1 MVSTASVEDLCR
13 STVSWLDQHC
23 SLPALRPSESVTVY
37 NCPFKADVKTCLYI
51 IYTHSHCMLSTIHC
65 PDFFFVFF
73 FGKTFSFCP
82 HSLCASSVV
91 LSSLRLLS
99 TTTAILTDP
108 TLLPEQATLAV
119 TQDDTTAGPVPDN
132 SLQPTTWNSMP
143 PMWRE

>member
-1 MVSTASVEDLCR
+1 MQWCPLPVLRICVDPLCPGWTSTALCLPSDPVSLLLCITAPSKQTLKPVYIS
-13 STVSWLDQHC
+13 STLILIVCYLQ
-23 SLPALRPSESVTVY
+23 
-37 NCPFKADVKTCLYI
+37 YI
-51 IYTHSHCMLSTIHC
+51 VLI
-65 PDFFFVFF
+65 FFLFFF

-143 PMWRE
+143 PM